1 MWKKIAEYGQLIFGL
16 IQDVAKL
23 KRDVATMRIELDEL
37 SLTVR
42 DLVTEMRHRNDLW
55 ERDQKIL
62 VLELQHR
69 LDQFERRLPPA
80 S

>member
-1 MWKKIAEYGQLIFGL
+1 MWKQIAQIGRQLFTI
-16 IQDVAKL
+16 IQDIAAIKAEQAEMRREL
-23 KRDVATMRIELDEL
+23 KRISDALDRLLITQEKDQQI
-37 SLTVR
+37 S
-42 DLVTEMRHRNDLW
+42 

-69 LDQFERRLPPA
+69 LDQFERRLPRA